1 MPNTYTEREVALIIE
16 RAVER
21 QEEARRRTSSAGL
34 SLGEIETLG
43 REVGI
48 DPEHLRAAAA
58 EIDAGASER
67 ARHTTATHNHV
78 ERWTPGPLAPHDW
91 EDLTEDLRRRLGQD
105 YGPMYGR
112 TDSGKTVRTG
122 ATRTWEHTSGMGV
135 HHRLVVSERGERTRI
150 RLEQQVGLASPPWE
164 AAMYGLLSMFLL
176 GPAAAGLSTFLFDG
190 ALAVA
195 MAVTV
200 GLALYVVASFAIYK
214 ADVAWRGK
222 KMGQLEDLADRIAGQ
237 LAPDVRPATATE
249 PAAEADRQPDAP
261 ERSTPLL
268 DLDALDV
275 TDAAPPRAADRRRD
289 RA

>member
-1 MPNTYTEREVALIIE
+1 
-16 RAVER
+16 
-21 QEEARRRTSSAGL
+21 
-34 SLGEIETLG
+34 
-43 REVGI
+43 
-48 DPEHLRAAAA
+48 
-58 EIDAGASER
+58 
-67 ARHTTATHNHV
+67 
-78 ERWTPGPLAPHDW
+78 
-91 EDLTEDLRRRLGQD
+91 
-105 YGPMYGR
+105 
-112 TDSGKTVRTG
+112 
-122 ATRTWEHTSGMGV
+122 
-135 HHRLVVSERGERTRI
+135 
-150 RLEQQVGLASPPWE
+150 
-164 AAMYGLLSMFLL
+164 MYGLLSMFLL